1 MVSWSYGCPGNRDIK
16 AEIVMHENPNSR
28 GPVAWRPELGE
39 VMGHTAKSLVN
50 RGLIGGAEGLFPPLI
65 LMCCTPV
72 LIPEKTLVHHA
83 YNLSITAFIHL
94 MYK

>member
-39 VMGHTAKSLVN
+39 VMGQSEQRAQRRN
-50 RGLIGGAEGLFPPLI
+50 GGI
-65 LMCCTPV
+65 
-72 LIPEKTLVHHA
+72 ISHSD
-83 YNLSITAFIHL
+83 YNALHSRL
-94 MYK
+94 DL